1 MFGFVTDLI
10 LREIEDR
17 ECLKEKAEDVSQKD
31 KKKKMCTLFSGK
43 ASAIAIP
50 PLASI
55 MLSARLSVMR
65 VYVRKPK
72 KSKRKIIIKNVHLV
86 VSKSNSQC
94 FTSFTVNR
102 IR

>member
-55 MLSARLSVMR
+55 MLSARLSVAR
-65 VYVRKPK
+65 VCVRKPK
-72 KSKRKIIIKNVHLV
+72 KSRRKTIIKKCSPCCLEKQQPMLYLLYRQ
-86 VSKSNSQC
+86 SY
-94 FTSFTVNR
+94 
-102 IR
+102 